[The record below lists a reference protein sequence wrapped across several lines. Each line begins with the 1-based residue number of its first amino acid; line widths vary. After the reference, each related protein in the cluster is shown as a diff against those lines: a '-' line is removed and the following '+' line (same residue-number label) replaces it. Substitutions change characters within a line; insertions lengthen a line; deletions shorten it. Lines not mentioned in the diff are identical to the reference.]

1 MDIST
6 KILHDSAIETNKDSK
21 NIIFSRIKEITLEA
35 FSKQLTEEIHHLQA
49 DLRAE

>member
-6 KILHDSAIETNKDSK
+6 KILHDSTIESNRDSK

-35 FSKQLTEEIHHLQA
+35 FSK
-49 DLRAE
+49 